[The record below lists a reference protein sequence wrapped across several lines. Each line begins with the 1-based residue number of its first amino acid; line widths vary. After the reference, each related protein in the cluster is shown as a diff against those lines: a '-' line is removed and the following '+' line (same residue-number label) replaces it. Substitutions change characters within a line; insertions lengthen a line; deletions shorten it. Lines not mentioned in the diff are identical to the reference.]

1 MGELGRARQEGQGA
15 AVCAYESAR
24 KREWEHGWCIL
35 MPKMASITVG
45 LTETDFLFNYS
56 CLLGIGLHY

>member
-45 LTETDFLFNYS
+45 LTETDFLFN
-56 CLLGIGLHY
+56 